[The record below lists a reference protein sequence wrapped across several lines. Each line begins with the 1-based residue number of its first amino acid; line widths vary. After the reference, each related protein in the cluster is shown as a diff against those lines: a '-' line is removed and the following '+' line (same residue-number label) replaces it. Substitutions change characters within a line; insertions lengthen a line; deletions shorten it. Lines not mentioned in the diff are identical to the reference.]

1 MVEDRLVFPKTE
13 LDKLVL
19 DNFQFISINQSIVE
33 LKRVS
38 R

>member
-1 MVEDRLVFPKTE
+1 MVEDKLVFPKTE

-19 DNFQFISINQSIVE
+19 DNFHVISIIQSIVE